1 MPRITN
7 SLALV
12 QFPQSH
18 TRTAIA
24 SEGLH
29 RVIVERTL
37 RHRGHRELD
46 AHVAAAA
53 AKQTGRGWPL
63 VQGGNA
69 AQIDAVIALAMAAER
84 AQHEEGPARLLGWL

>member
-1 MPRITN
+1 MSRPP
-7 SLALV
+7 SAK
-12 QFPQSH
+12 SSAACH
-18 TRTAIA
+18 KA
-24 SEGLH
+24 
-29 RVIVERTL
+29 IVERKL

-53 AKQTGRGWPL
+53 AKQTGRGWRL

-84 AQHEEGPARLLGWL
+84 AQHEEEPARLLGWL